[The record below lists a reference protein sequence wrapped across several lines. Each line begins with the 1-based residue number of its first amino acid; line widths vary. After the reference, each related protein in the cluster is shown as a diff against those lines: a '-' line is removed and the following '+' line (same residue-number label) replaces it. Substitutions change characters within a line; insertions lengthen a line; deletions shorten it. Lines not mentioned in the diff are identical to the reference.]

1 MQAQSI
7 RTFGTRAAG
16 AARARVRGRVGM
28 TLLELTIVT
37 SVLVVGFLA
46 LSQTIVASMQVTRVN
61 RETAL
66 ATDALRGTL
75 EALQG
80 DGAFDDLFNQYNDD
94 PLDDVG
100 AGPAPGS
107 TFDVPGLQVAL
118 DDPDGRVG
126 EIVFPATETA
136 AGLELHEGLDAPELG
151 MPRDLNG
158 NGFIE
163 LGNVEDA
170 YVLLPV
176 LVRLRWSGHSGVRE
190 MEVRT
195 FLADR

>member
-1 MQAQSI
+1 
-7 RTFGTRAAG
+7 
-16 AARARVRGRVGM
+16 M

-37 SVLVVGFLA
+37 SILVVGFLA
-46 LSQTIVASMQVTRVN
+46 LSQTIVTSMQVTRVN

-66 ATDALRGTL
+66 ATDGLRGTI

-80 DGAFDDLFNQYNDD
+80 DEDFDDLFNQYNDD
-94 PLDDVG
+94 PLDDLGGV
-100 AGPAPGS
+100 AAPGNA
-107 TFDVPGLQVAL
+107 FDVPGLQAAP

-136 AGLELHEGLDAPELG
+136 AGLEMYELLDAPELG

-158 NGFIE
+158 NGTPDLF
-163 LGNVEDA
+163 NVEDT

-176 LVRLRWSGHSGVRE
+176 VVRLRWSGHSGVRE

-195 FLADR
+195 FLSER

>member
-1 MQAQSI
+1 
-7 RTFGTRAAG
+7 
-16 AARARVRGRVGM
+16 M

-37 SVLVVGFLA
+37 SILVVGFLA
-46 LSQTIVASMQVTRVN
+46 LSQTIVTSMQVTRVN

-66 ATDALRGTL
+66 ATDGLRGTI
-75 EALQG
+75 EELQG
-80 DGAFDDLFNQYNDD
+80 YGDFAGIFNQYNDD
-94 PLDDVG
+94 PLDDL
-100 AGPAPGS
+100 AGVPAPGGA
-107 TFDVPGLQVAL
+107 FDVPGLQAAP

-126 EIVFPATETA
+126 EIVFPATDSLT
-136 AGLELHEGLDAPELG
+136 GLELYELLDAPELG

-158 NGFIE
+158 DGDLDTF
-163 LGNVEDA
+163 NVEDS

-195 FLADR
+195 FLSER

>member
-1 MQAQSI
+1 MRIHENERKA
-7 RTFGTRAAG
+7 TGGLRAPAPASG
-16 AARARVRGRVGM
+16 RAGM

-46 LSQTIVASMQVTRVN
+46 LSQTIVTSMQVTRVN

-66 ATDALRGTL
+66 ATDGLRGAI

-80 DGAFDDLFNQYNDD
+80 DQAFADLFNQYNDD
-94 PLDDVG
+94 PLDDLPLV
-100 AGPAPGS
+100 AAPGS
-107 TFDVPGLQVAL
+107 GFDVPGLQAAP

-136 AGLELHEGLDAPELG
+136 AGLEMYEGLEAPELG

-158 NGFIE
+158 NGFIDVV
-163 LGNVEDA
+163 NVEDS

-176 LVRLRWSGHSGVRE
+176 VVRLRWSGHSGVRE

-195 FLADR
+195 LLADR

>member
-1 MQAQSI
+1 
-7 RTFGTRAAG
+7 
-16 AARARVRGRVGM
+16 M

-37 SVLVVGFLA
+37 SILVVGFLA
-46 LSQTIVASMQVTRVN
+46 LSQTIVTSMQVTRVN

-66 ATDALRGTL
+66 ATDGLRGTI

-80 DGAFDDLFNQYNDD
+80 YGEFDDLFNQYNDD

-100 AGPAPGS
+100 GAAAPG
-107 TFDVPGLQVAL
+107 TAFDVPGLQAAP

-136 AGLELHEGLDAPELG
+136 AGLELHELLDDPELG
-151 MPRDLNG
+151 MPRDLDG
-158 NGFIE
+158 DGVLE
-163 LGNVEDA
+163 LVNVEDS

-195 FLADR
+195 FLSER